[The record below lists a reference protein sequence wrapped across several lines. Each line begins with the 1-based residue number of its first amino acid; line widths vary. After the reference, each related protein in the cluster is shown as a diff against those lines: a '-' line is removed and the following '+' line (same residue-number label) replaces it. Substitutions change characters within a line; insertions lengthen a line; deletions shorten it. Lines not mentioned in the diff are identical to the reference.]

1 MTGAADGFGMTMKK
15 QPPNQKRAVAGGK
28 AAPVRPLRGGVLAA
42 LRRSPL
48 VRTDLR
54 IVREIIYGRDVDL

>member
-1 MTGAADGFGMTMKK
+1 MKK
-15 QPPNQKRAVAGGK
+15 PSQKRAVAPRK
-28 AAPVRPLRGGVLAA
+28 AARSRRPRGGVLAA